1 MKKKLLLLA
10 LICQLGLYA
19 QNNLFSPSSNIS
31 PFGSVSSPITEN
43 FPKIIDGNIN
53 TKFLDFNYTD
63 GIGFTVNL
71 NGVGATAYQ
80 MKITTAND
88 FPQRDPQNYQIL
100 GSNNGTNFTAIAS
113 GSIVCNA
120 TRFFESTYNF
130 ANSVSYSY
138 YRLIFTNQCN
148 TSESMF
154 QIAEVQLIH
163 NALGIAQFNQTES
176 FTLFPNPS
184 NGTFSIRSRNSST
197 IDVITVTDLVGKQI
211 AKVKLNATTNA
222 ELKLDGIS
230 SGIYFVQITSGN
242 ESLVK
247 RIVIQ

>member
-1 MKKKLLLLA
+1 MKKILLLLV
-10 LICQLGLYA
+10 LFCQLGLNA

-43 FPKIIDGNIN
+43 FPKIIDGNSN

-71 NGVGATAYQ
+71 NGVAATAYQ

-88 FPQRDPQNYQIL
+88 FPQRDPQNFQIL

-120 TRFFESTYNF
+120 TRFLETTYNF
-130 ANSVSYSY
+130 TNTVSYSY

-148 TSESMF
+148 TIESIF

-163 NALGIAQFNQTES
+163 NALGTPKFNQRDA

-184 NGTFSIRSRNSST
+184 NGSFSVRSRTSKT
-197 IDVITVTDLVGKQI
+197 IDLITVMDLAGKQI
-211 AKVKLNATTNA
+211 TQLKLNATTNA

-230 SGIYFVQITSGN
+230 SGVYFVQITSGN
-242 ESLVK
+242 ESVVK
-247 RIVIQ
+247 RMVIQ